1 MDNLHNPIMN
11 SVHFTAHLAD
21 NKHWVSVHLKRWVLY
36 CQKEKLCTYGI
47 GWKSSHGMSHAK
59 HTFCLLV
66 LCFLQN
72 NVYLI
77 TAKQTY
83 VGTPH
88 RVPAAEVAA
97 SCHAGLPQRHCIQ
110 HQANEF
116 ALPGVVWALL
126 KNFCLEE
133 PVSQG
138 KCRSWSHQNM
148 VP

>member
-1 MDNLHNPIMN
+1 MALGGKAA
-11 SVHFTAHLAD
+11 TACLTPNIH
-21 NKHWVSVHLKRWVLY
+21 
-36 CQKEKLCTYGI
+36 
-47 GWKSSHGMSHAK
+47 
-59 HTFCLLV
+59 CLLV

-116 ALPGVVWALL
+116 ALPGVV
-126 KNFCLEE
+126 
-133 PVSQG
+133 
-138 KCRSWSHQNM
+138 
-148 VP
+148 